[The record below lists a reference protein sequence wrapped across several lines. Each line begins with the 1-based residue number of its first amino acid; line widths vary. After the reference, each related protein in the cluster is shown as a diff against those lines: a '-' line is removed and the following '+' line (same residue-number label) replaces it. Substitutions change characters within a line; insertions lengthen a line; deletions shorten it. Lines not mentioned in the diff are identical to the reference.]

1 MDVLF
6 SDSPTRMSS
15 SPLIAARKF
24 LNWSL
29 CESDSDPGSSPAVG
43 ATTQDSR
50 TSAPGSADRSP
61 ADGRRHGAGPGC
73 MNEREDIVVDDC
85 GSSITM
91 DLEPGVKPRGMRRW
105 CREGHLRL
113 RWRI

>member
-15 SPLIAARKF
+15 SPLIAARKI

-43 ATTQDSR
+43 ANGLR
-50 TSAPGSADRSP
+50 TPVQVHLVPLTVLLRTVAGTVR
-61 ADGRRHGAGPGC
+61 GR
-73 MNEREDIVVDDC
+73 VV
-85 GSSITM
+85 
-91 DLEPGVKPRGMRRW
+91 
-105 CREGHLRL
+105 
-113 RWRI
+113 